1 MAIEP
6 PGDEKLPP
14 TQICF
19 WFESQNTALIWPL
32 GDFEPRDAKEADV
45 EV

>member
-14 TQICF
+14 TQSF
-19 WFESQNTALIWPL
+19 FSFESQNKALIWPL
-32 GDFEPRDAKEADV
+32 GELEPRDAKEADD